1 MYLSL
6 TLNEKKSADRRSPG
20 KVDEFAA
27 LYTKYVRAVYNS
39 VYRITNDCVVAEDI
53 VQDAFCVAF
62 EQLGKLKDPGNFEGW
77 VKRIA
82 LNKAINLFRE
92 KKTIFIGDIHPEP
105 AADNEYNDDEEL
117 IFQCRVEDV
126 KEAIRNL
133 PEGYRT
139 IISLYLLD
147 DIPQEEI
154 AKMLKISHS
163 TVRSQYHR
171 AKRKIFMALK
181 NKMYHG
187 KG

>member
-1 MYLSL
+1 MSRKL
-6 TLNEKKSADRRSPG
+6 AG
-20 KVDEFAA
+20 KEDGFAV
-27 LYTKYVRAVYNS
+27 LYTRYAGAVYNS
-39 VYRITNDCVVAEDI
+39 VYRITNNHATAEDI

-62 EQLGKLKDPGNFEGW
+62 EQLDKLRDIKNFEGW

-92 KKTIFIGDIHPEP
+92 SKTIFIEDAHLEP
-105 AADNEYNDDEEL
+105 VADEEYSEDEEL

-133 PEGYRT
+133 PDGYRT
-139 IISLYLLD
+139 IVLLYVLE

-154 AKMLKISHS
+154 AKMMNISHS

-171 AKRKIFMALK
+171 AKRKIVMALK
-181 NKMYHG
+181 NKSYHG